1 MTDSILQ
8 SIKQLLGVN
17 PEYGYFD
24 NELIGHINSVF
35 MTLQQLGVGPEEGFA
50 ITGVTE
56 TWHDFLGE
64 DELIFG
70 GIRSYM
76 AQKVRLMWDTTAL
89 TGSVIDSIQKNIA
102 EFEWRLNNAAEM
114 KKRGD
119 SD

>member
-35 MTLQQLGVGPEEGFA
+35 MILQQLGVGPEQGFQ

-56 TWHDFLGE
+56 TWDDFLGE
-64 DELIFG
+64 DELIFMG
-70 GIRSYM
+70 VRSYV
-76 AQKVRLMWDTTAL
+76 AQKVRLMWDTTSL
-89 TGSVIDSIQKNIA
+89 TGSVLESIQKVVA
-102 EFEWRLNNAAEM
+102 EFEWRLNNAAEC
-114 KKRGD
+114 RGE
-119 SD
+119 